1 MDISNYMRII
11 NAYGTPLYI
20 YDLGKIISQIKIL
33 KKALI
38 REVKIFYSLKANP
51 SIGLLTY
58 IKDHVSGVEV
68 SSEGELYLARH
79 VGIPAEK
86 IIFVGPGKTEEEL
99 RYAIESDIL
108 SIAVESFS
116 ELNKINYISR
126 QLDKKTRIA
135 VRLNPKFEVGGARI
149 KMGGSVKQFGIDEE
163 RLGEFVEEA
172 GKCNNV
178 ILEGLHVYMGTQVL
192 DAGVLVENFKNIFNL
207 AKTMQNDC
215 GVKVK
220 LIDFGGGF
228 GIPYFPGEKEL
239 DLKLLKEGLYEL
251 FHENSTIF
259 DYENMDLLVESGR
272 FLVAESGVFLTRVLY
287 KKHSRGKTFIITD
300 GGSNNHASAAGIG
313 RFIRHN
319 FPIEVVGKQSINE
332 REVVDIVGPLCTPTD
347 VLAQGVELP
356 VINEGDVIAILKSG
370 AYGLSA
376 SMKDF
381 LSHPA
386 PAEVLI
392 DGDRHWLIRRRGT
405 REDFL
410 AGQAF

>member
-1 MDISNYMRII
+1 MNTIFKLIDV
-11 NAYGTPLYI
+11 YGTPLYV
-20 YDLGKIISQIKIL
+20 YDFARIRTQIDFLKSALPPKII
-33 KKALI
+33 
-38 REVKIFYSLKANP
+38 VFYSLKANP
-51 SIGLLTY
+51 SIGLLSF
-58 IKDHVSGVEV
+58 IKNYVSGVEA
-68 SSEGELYLARH
+68 SSEGELYLARQAG
-79 VGIPAEK
+79 VPAEK

-99 RYAIESDIL
+99 KYAIESNIL
-108 SIAVESFS
+108 SIVVESFS
-116 ELNKINYISR
+116 ELDKINYISK
-126 QLDKKTRIA
+126 QMNKKARVA
-135 VRLNPKFEVGGARI
+135 VRINPKFEIANARI
-149 KMGGSVKQFGIDEE
+149 KMGGSAKQFGIDEE

-300 GGSNNHASAAGIG
+300 GGSNNHASASGIG

-356 VINEGDVIAILKSG
+356 VINEGDVIAVLKSG

-392 DGDRHWLIRRRGT
+392 DGDKHWLIRRRGT

>member
-1 MDISNYMRII
+1 MNTIFKLIDV
-11 NAYGTPLYI
+11 YGTPLYV
-20 YDLGKIISQIKIL
+20 YDFARIRTQIDFLKSALPPKII
-33 KKALI
+33 
-38 REVKIFYSLKANP
+38 VFYSLKANP
-51 SIGLLTY
+51 SIGLLSF
-58 IKDHVSGVEV
+58 IKNYVSGVEA
-68 SSEGELYLARH
+68 SSEGELYLARQAG
-79 VGIPAEK
+79 VPAEK

-99 RYAIESDIL
+99 KYAIESNIL
-108 SIAVESFS
+108 SIVVESFS
-116 ELNKINYISR
+116 ELDKINYISK
-126 QLDKKTRIA
+126 QMNKKARVA
-135 VRLNPKFEVGGARI
+135 VRINPKFEIANARI
-149 KMGGSVKQFGIDEE
+149 KMGGSAKQFGIDEE

-376 SMKDF
+376 TMKDF